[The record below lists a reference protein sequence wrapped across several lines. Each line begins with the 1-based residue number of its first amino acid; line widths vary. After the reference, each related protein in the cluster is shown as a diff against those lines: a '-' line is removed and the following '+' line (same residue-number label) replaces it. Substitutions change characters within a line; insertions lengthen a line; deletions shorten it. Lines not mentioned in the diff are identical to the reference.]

1 MGPLGVI
8 SGTVF
13 IDTARFGTMKEE
25 TVENRFG
32 RAEVLIR
39 EDMVFI
45 PRHGRNPKA
54 YVLPHLINHQANI
67 QALKDL
73 GVTEIVGINSTG
85 SLKKDLIPGTIVI
98 PDDYIMM
105 GQAPTVF
112 VNRPVHITP
121 SLNAEVRSRLLDAA
135 RTRSVAVTDGGTYW
149 QTPGPRF
156 ETKAEIAMMSHFA
169 DLVGMTMGSEA
180 VIAQELDL
188 AYASICSIDNY
199 AHGLGDKGLTMDEI
213 VVNAKKS
220 AEAMVGMI
228 RQYME
233 RRGI

>member
-13 IDTARFGTMKEE
+13 IDTACFGRGEE
-25 TVENRFG
+25 KIAVNPFG
-32 RAEVLIR
+32 RAEVLLW
-39 EDMVFI
+39 ENMVFI
-45 PRHGRNPKA
+45 PRHGRNPRE

-73 GVTEIVGINSTG
+73 GVLEIVGIHSTG

-98 PDDYIMM
+98 PNDYIMM

-112 VNRPVHITP
+112 GNRPVHITP
-121 SLNAEVRSRLLDAA
+121 SLNAGLRAHLLDAA
-135 RTRSVAVTDGGTYW
+135 QTCGVAVTDGGIYW

-188 AYASICSIDNY
+188 VYASICSVDNY
-199 AHGLGDKGLTMDEI
+199 AHGLGDKSLTMDEV
-213 VVNAKKS
+213 VVNAKKN
-220 AEAMVGMI
+220 AEAMIGMI